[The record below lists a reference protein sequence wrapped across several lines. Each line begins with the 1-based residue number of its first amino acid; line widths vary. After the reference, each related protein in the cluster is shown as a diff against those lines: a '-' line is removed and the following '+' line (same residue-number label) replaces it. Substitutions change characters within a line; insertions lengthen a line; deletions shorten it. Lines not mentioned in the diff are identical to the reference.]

1 MACDYHRRW
10 HLGHGRFTARMTNPD
25 TEQTTGGRL
34 LEAYP
39 ARMSGRPVWRALGE
53 AERHARPPAG
63 VPGGDAP
70 LVPFRVSQG
79 AMRVRAAPLI
89 SIVVP
94 CCNHGHFLAEALRSV
109 TTSLPTEIIVV
120 DDGSTD
126 ATADVLATLETP
138 HALRSVTQPN
148 GGLAQA
154 RNRGLRE
161 SRGRVVFL
169 DADDRLARAAS
180 DLGATA
186 LDDHPGV
193 RSFRPLHDDGPR
205 RHPAHDSPLPED
217 PARSLPE
224 LLRRNYIWTPAVA
237 MFRREAVERA
247 GFNPKVNA
255 AADYELYL
263 HIARHHPAYDHGAIV
278 AHDRRH
284 DENMSGNAGRMLR
297 ETLEVLWSQRAFLEA
312 DAASLT
318 AYCEGLR
325 LWRDFYDAQSP
336 TRSARTCVVMS
347 GSARSPRLPCSPS
360 IIRAASGIT
369 SHAKRRA

>member
-1 MACDYHRRW
+1 MTTVHRRNR
-10 HLGHGRFTARMTNPD
+10 GR
-25 TEQTTGGRL
+25 
-34 LEAYP
+34 
-39 ARMSGRPVWRALGE
+39 
-53 AERHARPPAG
+53 AG
-63 VPGGDAP
+63 D
-70 LVPFRVSQG
+70 F
-79 AMRVRAAPLI
+79 
-89 SIVVP
+89 
-94 CCNHGHFLAEALRSV
+94 
-109 TTSLPTEIIVV
+109 
-120 DDGSTD
+120 
-126 ATADVLATLETP
+126 ETP

-161 SRGRVVFL
+161 SRRRFVVFL
-169 DADDRLARAAS
+169 DADDRLAPAARTW
-180 DLGATA
+180 A
-186 LDDHPGV
+186 
-193 RSFRPLHDDGPR
+193 RRPWTTPSAFVFGRCTMMDRDGT
-205 RHPAHDSPLPED
+205 PAHDSPLPED
-217 PARSLPE
+217 PARSLRE

-247 GFNPKVNA
+247 GGFNPKVNA

-325 LWRDFYDAQSP
+325 LWRDFYATQLADEIRTDVRRHEWLSALAKATVLAEYHPRGLWHHFTRKHAHDAP
-336 TRSARTCVVMS
+336 HR
-347 GSARSPRLPCSPS
+347 ARSPPPPTPPPS
-360 IIRAASGIT
+360 LQ
-369 SHAKRRA
+369 